1 MVLVDHKL
9 VKATPTSHPPVIL
22 LMAVLR
28 RPFSFG
34 SLVVL
39 DVVCAVSRGSNG
51 YAQIDV
57 RFPDKNDKS
66 VQTR

>member
-9 VKATPTSHPPVIL
+9 VKATPTPHPPVIL

-39 DVVCAVSRGSNG
+39 DVVCG
-51 YAQIDV
+51 YVLLFLLDI
-57 RFPDKNDKS
+57 KTE
-66 VQTR
+66 TR